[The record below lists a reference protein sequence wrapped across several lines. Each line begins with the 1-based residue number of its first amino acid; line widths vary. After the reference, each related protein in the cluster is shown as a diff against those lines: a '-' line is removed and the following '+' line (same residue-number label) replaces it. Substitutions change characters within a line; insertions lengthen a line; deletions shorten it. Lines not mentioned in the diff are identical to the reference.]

1 MLLGAIVVDVCQGIV
16 SNSKVAIFQMC
27 FPPQKKLLRGIM
39 LYEQRQRTVPDSQ
52 LRLLASEN
60 LNADA

>member
-1 MLLGAIVVDVCQGIV
+1 MPRYRLQLKSRNIPNVFSA
-16 SNSKVAIFQMC
+16 A
-27 FPPQKKLLRGIM
+27 KKLLCGIM

-60 LNADA
+60 LNADV